1 MPYLVDGH
9 NLIPKSGIRLE
20 AADDELELIT
30 ALQDFAR
37 RERAQIDVYFDGAP
51 PGYAGSR
58 RFGKIT
64 AHFVR
69 LGSSADAAIKARL
82 ERLGSSARNWTVV
95 SSDHQV
101 QDAARR
107 AHARSLR
114 SEEFALRLREVAAKA
129 AGTEGDEARAGR
141 KLSRQEIQE
150 WLKIFKREE

>member
-1 MPYLVDGH
+1 MIDGH

-37 RERAQIDVYFDGAP
+37 RERAQIEVYFDGAP

-69 LGSSADAAIKARL
+69 LGSTADAAIKARL
-82 ERLGSSARNWTVV
+82 ERLGNSARNWTVV

-101 QDAARR
+101 RDAARR

-114 SEEFALRLREVAAKA
+114 SEEFALRLREAAAKA
-129 AGTEGDEARAGR
+129 GGEEGDEARAGR
-141 KLSRQEIQE
+141 KLSRQEIQD